1 MNIFG
6 FYLSIYLSIYI
17 YISIYLYT
25 YIYQYIYIYMYK
37 AHIEIDVNLSRKEA
51 RHVSNTGDMWV
62 IFTKL
67 AEM

>member
-6 FYLSIYLSIYI
+6 FYLSIYLYIYLSIYLSIYI
-17 YISIYLYT
+17 HISIYL
-25 YIYQYIYIYMYK
+25 YIYMYK